1 MCIDANDHV
10 FENMNLVLLA
20 AASLS
25 RIRGEFQAFDLVH
38 LYHWVSYKIK
48 KIFPQGGCLFFF
60 FFQSSQGYFPL
71 LNQNFIPGFDWSPFT
86 IIL

>member
-60 FFQSSQGYFPL
+60 FFFPVKSRL
-71 LNQNFIPGFDWSPFT
+71 FSP
-86 IIL
+86 IKPKLHPWI